1 MFCLHTARFKT
12 ATKLFAIVQVKT
24 RENLPLLNAKH
35 GNYRFVVI
43 ARFCCHVISYF
54 DVFAPLRFISA
65 THSTTDCIQVHLLI
79 CLCLRIFSSSLSY
92 VLNSMPSHAIP
103 ADCYGVLKIEFLFI
117 SHKLSEWIFSPLN
130 FGNADEAVKG
140 SGGFAYNV
148 NLLVEHSNF
157 SIENSRERYND

>member
-1 MFCLHTARFKT
+1 
-12 ATKLFAIVQVKT
+12 
-24 RENLPLLNAKH
+24 
-35 GNYRFVVI
+35 
-43 ARFCCHVISYF
+43 
-54 DVFAPLRFISA
+54 
-65 THSTTDCIQVHLLI
+65 
-79 CLCLRIFSSSLSY
+79 
-92 VLNSMPSHAIP
+92 MPSHAIP